1 MFLHTWTFYEF
12 GPFRVDPRERRL
24 LRNGEVVP
32 LTPKVFDVLLALVQ
46 SGGHIMTRDEI
57 MKLVWPDATVEDG
70 NITRNISTLRVALG
84 EQRQYVETVPWR
96 GYRFAATVRE
106 VRDES
111 TDPSFGSIVVL
122 PFVNVAGAPD
132 IEYLADGITESLISN
147 LSQSPRLKVMSRNS
161 AFRYRGRETDART
174 VGRELNVRA
183 VLMGRISVHDQMLSV
198 SVEMVDALDDRQ
210 VWGAQYIRKL
220 EDIFTTQAT
229 IVREITERLRLKL
242 TGPEQQRLTRRHTDD
257 PEAWHS
263 YLKGRYYF
271 NKLTMDGVHKAIEHF
286 QQAIERA
293 PGYALAHTGLGDC
306 YNYLEKP
313 AEAREAFN
321 AALKLDPTLGEA
333 HASMGFFRFIYDWDF
348 AEAEKAFNQA
358 LEFNPNYAEAHHWY
372 AIFLANMG
380 RHQEAE
386 AEARRAQE
394 LDPLSLLMNLTPAL
408 TSYMARQ
415 HDRSAE
421 ALKKIIDMEPTF
433 PAAHSVLGNVYV
445 QTEMYDEAMA
455 EYQRVIELSKGVPGI
470 ETNMNAIIGHLHAR
484 RGDRG
489 GARSKL
495 DEVANAIAEGIR
507 VPAYVVAAV
516 HSALGDTD
524 SAFEWLENALQ
535 QREVHLV
542 SLKVD
547 PYLDG
552 VRADERF
559 AELVRR
565 VGLPGG

>member
-1 MFLHTWTFYEF
+1 
-12 GPFRVDPRERRL
+12 
-24 LRNGEVVP
+24 
-32 LTPKVFDVLLALVQ
+32 
-46 SGGHIMTRDEI
+46 
-57 MKLVWPDATVEDG
+57 
-70 NITRNISTLRVALG
+70 
-84 EQRQYVETVPWR
+84 
-96 GYRFAATVRE
+96 
-106 VRDES
+106 
-111 TDPSFGSIVVL
+111 
-122 PFVNVAGAPD
+122 
-132 IEYLADGITESLISN
+132 
-147 LSQSPRLKVMSRNS
+147 
-161 AFRYRGRETDART
+161 
-174 VGRELNVRA
+174 
-183 VLMGRISVHDQMLSV
+183 
-198 SVEMVDALDDRQ
+198 
-210 VWGAQYIRKL
+210 
-220 EDIFTTQAT
+220 
-229 IVREITERLRLKL
+229 
-242 TGPEQQRLTRRHTDD
+242 
-257 PEAWHS
+257 
-263 YLKGRYYF
+263 
-271 NKLTMDGVHKAIEHF
+271 MDGVHKAIEHF